1 MVDKR
6 EVTESIDSYL
16 GEEEKAVLRTLSKN
30 TLKLFLSKRIQLGKS
45 YIVRGTP
52 EILKQFKAFYLVSCN
67 KGTTRFKFGSY
78 MMSEYAST
86 LTNGDPNG
94 DLVVDELLFLY
105 AHKNDIDLGNSETW
119 LAKTIVNSVAN
130 RNRKGYATVLLTERD
145 LPLIKQSGELEY
157 INLTTKAIENRN
169 SNTVKAFKEQN
180 KISSPASKNS
190 CYQ

>member
-16 GEEEKAVLRTLSKN
+16 GEEEKAVLRTLSKS

-67 KGTTRFKFGSY
+67 KGTIRFKFGSY

-157 INLTTKAIENRN
+157 INLATQAIENRN
-169 SNTVKAFKEQN
+169 GNNARACRDKYKVTN
-180 KISSPASKNS
+180 PASKNS